1 MNVLKMVLDQVIACN
16 CAALQIVLNLAKRS
30 VGPQHLPAFFDFAG
44 LFNFFFNVLN
54 GILKFANAL
63 PSPFMNSGIFLAPK
77 NTRTKRPMRRIS
89 WKPTPLKNNN
99 VAFMAYFFIG

>member
-54 GILKFANAL
+54 GILKFANA
-63 PSPFMNSGIFLAPK
+63 SSEPFHEFRNFPGAEKYKKKKTNEKNFLE
-77 NTRTKRPMRRIS
+77 TD
-89 WKPTPLKNNN
+89 PTQKQ
-99 VAFMAYFFIG
+99 